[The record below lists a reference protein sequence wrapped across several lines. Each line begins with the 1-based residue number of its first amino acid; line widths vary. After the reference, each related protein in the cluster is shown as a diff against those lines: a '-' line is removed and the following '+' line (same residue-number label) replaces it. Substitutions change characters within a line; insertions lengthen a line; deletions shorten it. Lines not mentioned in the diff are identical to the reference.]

1 MRCQKCGKQLDSR
14 ARFCTNCDYDNY
26 PEMNRVV
33 TKGNAVHSQSTT
45 VRTTSSVSNTT
56 QTASSANKN
65 QQQKK
70 PKVGFVIFIIVIIY
84 ILMNL
89 LGIGD

>member
-14 ARFCTNCDYDNY
+14 ARFCTNCDHDNY

-45 VRTTSSVSNTT
+45 VRATSSVSNNS
-56 QTASSANKN
+56 QTASTVKKN

-70 PKVGFVIFIIVIIY
+70 PKVGLIIFIIVIIY
-84 ILMNL
+84 ILMNV
-89 LGIGD
+89 LGE